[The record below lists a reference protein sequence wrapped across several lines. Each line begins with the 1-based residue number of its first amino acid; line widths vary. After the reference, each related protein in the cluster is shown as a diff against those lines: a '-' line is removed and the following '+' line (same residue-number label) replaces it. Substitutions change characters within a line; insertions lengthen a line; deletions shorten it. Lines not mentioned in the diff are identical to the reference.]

1 MPCGSGVFPRLIA
14 IPERTGCYMLAEELI
29 LHYLPL
35 MFPGYRVVSKTLA
48 RITRSADIDADALYD
63 EDLDYREFMAD
74 IIRQRKRLSPVRIE
88 LSRALDDYRCI
99 DYREIAILDEQLSFL
114 DKAAAL
120 AETAKSRDIAMCRPK
135 ILPMESRELHLKGAF
150 DISFFRSAAA
160 AAGRSGARQAQAH
173 APPDGRCR
181 QLMSWRSR
189 RAVGP
194 PLFERRFMN
203 RNELIEQV
211 AMHADLSKAKA
222 AKAVETVFAEIT
234 RSLQKGEDVTLV
246 GFGTFTVTERAERQ
260 CRNPRTG
267 EAVTVPA
274 QKHPKFRV
282 GKALKDAVQ

>member
-1 MPCGSGVFPRLIA
+1 
-14 IPERTGCYMLAEELI
+14 
-29 LHYLPL
+29 
-35 MFPGYRVVSKTLA
+35 
-48 RITRSADIDADALYD
+48 
-63 EDLDYREFMAD
+63 
-74 IIRQRKRLSPVRIE
+74 
-88 LSRALDDYRCI
+88 
-99 DYREIAILDEQLSFL
+99 
-114 DKAAAL
+114 
-120 AETAKSRDIAMCRPK
+120 
-135 ILPMESRELHLKGAF
+135 
-150 DISFFRSAAA
+150 
-160 AAGRSGARQAQAH
+160 
-173 APPDGRCR
+173 
-181 QLMSWRSR
+181 MSWRSR

-246 GFGTFTVTERAERQ
+246 GFGTFTVSERAERQ

-267 EAVTVPA
+267 EAITVPA